1 MRNRQEMLGGYFFLT
16 QYVCYVLK
24 PNCTSTRGYRTCCFC
39 YCFQSFILIK
49 YYIKNWFSLLQEKH
63 AIAIIIL
70 GLGYFRK

>member
-39 YCFQSFILIK
+39 YCFQSFILI
-49 YYIKNWFSLLQEKH
+49 
-63 AIAIIIL
+63 
-70 GLGYFRK
+70 